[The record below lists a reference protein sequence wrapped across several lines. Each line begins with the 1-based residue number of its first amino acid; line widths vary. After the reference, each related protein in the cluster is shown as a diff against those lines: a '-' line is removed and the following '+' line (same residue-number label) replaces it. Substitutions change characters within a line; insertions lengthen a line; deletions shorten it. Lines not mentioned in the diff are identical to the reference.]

1 MTRPSNPRPRKGGGF
16 AVALNRDRA
25 AALFVSLAPV
35 LYFLPALVK
44 GSVLCPDDGTIF
56 NTPLRAAAA
65 NVTLAGNL
73 PLWNPYIF
81 GGMPLLGSA
90 QGGLLFPLNW
100 FYLAFSPQ
108 AATNLMVVASYALAG
123 LGAYLY
129 ARRAGAVVAGAVVTS
144 LAWQWGGF
152 LVGQIGHINIVQTG
166 ACLPWVLWALDG
178 YGLTGK
184 RSWGV
189 ALAVFV
195 ALQTFVGHQQTL
207 AYSLLLAAAY
217 AVACGYS
224 FREARA
230 RYLWSLVFLAAG
242 VLLAAVQILPT
253 FELLRNSPRADA
265 TYDFFTSFSL
275 TPGML
280 RTFLAPYALGGGDG
294 WLFRAPYVGPPYY
307 GEMAGYVGALGLML
321 AVCAAVFRRDARTK
335 FWTAAALVCLLLAL
349 GRYAPLKF
357 YKLIYYVPVLN
368 LFRVPA
374 RHLMEAEFALAV
386 LAGRG
391 LTALAAARD
400 WRETSR
406 GWKKASRGW
415 KDASARIW
423 GRASTR
429 AAIVGACVVLLTLL
443 VVTLGR
449 PEAFKLGREAPVG
462 LMRAPELFMPIL
474 FACASL
480 WALWAFARGRRGATF
495 MLVALLACDLA
506 LWGQSSGWRLSSPKS
521 DGELFREPET
531 LKIIRE
537 HGAGDPASY
546 RILTAPHTFDP
557 SVAPVPPS
565 VSRSTHWTLWT
576 QPDVYMMRGVQN
588 AAGYDGFGLARY
600 QRLAGDMKVWGEL
613 TDPDASLRGE
623 GREIDLLGVRYLVSM
638 PEKGSVAA
646 NNTDA
651 NAGSTVD
658 SSRRTAAPA
667 ATPAP
672 APDFPAA
679 TQQYGDFMF
688 AAEDLGLPNLGAGRS
703 LSFAVAPVEADRVA
717 LVTNLS
723 WSEDVPDGTVVA
735 RVRLRTAEGRVFEF
749 PLRAGADT
757 SEWAHDRADLRARVR
772 HKRAQVASSYAVA
785 DAKGN
790 YEGHTYVTSFAL
802 PERATVAGGEIVV
815 ESLPKWPEL
824 LLGVFRVSLLDAAA
838 GKTYPLRREWVTV
851 ERAERALAASAAA
864 GAGAAAGTSGVNA
877 QAGSRQGANVST
889 QGANVSTPG
898 AVENGGGKDATG
910 GAAEVGQRWRLLGR
924 TAQADVYEN
933 ARALPRA
940 WLAPEARALGE
951 QATLDVIRKGRL
963 PEGVAWEPLRTALV
977 ESEPVEHLGTTSG
990 EGAAAGGI
998 TANVGSAEVT
1008 RYEPNRVDVR
1018 TKSGGPAVLVL
1029 GDNHYPGWRAYL
1041 DGRSVGVLRVD
1052 YNLRGVYV
1060 PAGEHEVRFVYRPKS
1075 VYIGLA
1081 VSLLAALALVLWW
1094 RRLLPEERVL
1104 HYVSRFEGRG
1114 RAAREAA
1121 REGV

>member
-1 MTRPSNPRPRKGGGF
+1 
-16 AVALNRDRA
+16 VAASRITL
-25 AALFVSLAPV
+25 S
-35 LYFLPALVK
+35 
-44 GSVLCPDDGTIF
+44 GS
-56 NTPLRAAAA
+56 
-65 NVTLAGNL
+65 L

-81 GGMPLLGSA
+81 GGMPLFASA

-100 FYLAFSPQ
+100 LYLAFSPQ
-108 AATNLMVVASYALAG
+108 LATNLMVVASYALAG

-129 ARRAGAVVAGAVVTS
+129 ARRAGAGFAGSVVTS

-184 RSWGV
+184 RRWGV
-189 ALAVFV
+189 ALAAFV

-207 AYSLLLAAAY
+207 AYSLLLAAVY

-230 RYLWSLVFLAAG
+230 RYLSSLVFLAAG

-280 RTFLAPYALGGGDG
+280 RTFLAPYVNGGGDG

-321 AVCAAVFRRDARTK
+321 AACAVVFRRDARTK
-335 FWTAAALVCLLLAL
+335 FWAAAALVCLLLAL
-349 GRYAPLKF
+349 GRYAPLRF

-400 WRETSR
+400 WKETS
-406 GWKKASRGW
+406 
-415 KDASARIW
+415 ARLW
-423 GRASTR
+423 SRASTR
-429 AAIVGACVVLLTLL
+429 ACVVGACVVLMTLV

-462 LMRAPELFMPIL
+462 LMRAPELFVPVL
-474 FACASL
+474 FACAAL

-521 DGELFREPET
+521 DGELFAEPET
-531 LKIIRE
+531 LKLIRE
-537 HGAGDPASY
+537 HGAQDHASY
-546 RILTAPHTFDP
+546 RILTAPHPFDP
-557 SVAPVPPS
+557 ASAPVPPS
-565 VSRSTHWTLWT
+565 VSHSTKWTLWT

-600 QRLAGDMKVWGEL
+600 QKLAGDMKVWGEL
-613 TDPDASLRGE
+613 TDPEASLRGE
-623 GREIDLLGVRYLVSM
+623 GREIDLLNVRYLVSM
-638 PEKGSVAA
+638 PAQ
-646 NNTDA
+646 A
-651 NAGSTVD
+651 NAATTGDGANGGTTVD
-658 SSRRTAAPA
+658 PSKTTAAPA
-667 ATPAP
+667 ATPTP

-679 TQQYGDFMF
+679 TRKFGDFTF
-688 AAEDLGLPNLGAGRS
+688 AESDLGLPNLGAGRG
-703 LSFAVAPVEADRVA
+703 LSFAVAPVEADHVA

-735 RVRLRTAEGRVFEF
+735 RVRLRAAEGRVFEF

-757 SEWAHDRADLRARVR
+757 SEWAHDRADLRARIR
-772 HKRAQVASSYAVA
+772 HKRAAVASSYPVA

-790 YEGHTYVTSFAL
+790 YEGHTYVASFAL
-802 PERATVAGGEIVV
+802 PERATVAGGEVVV
-815 ESLPKWPEL
+815 ESSPKWPEL
-824 LLGVFRVSLLDAAA
+824 LLGVFRVSLVDAAA
-838 GKTYPLRREWVTV
+838 GKTYPLRREWMTI
-851 ERAERALAASAAA
+851 ERAERAQAASAAA
-864 GAGAAAGTSGVNA
+864 GAGTAAVTSSVNA
-877 QAGSRQGANVST
+877 QAGLKQGANVST
-889 QGANVSTPG
+889 QGANVSTAG
-898 AVENGGGKDATG
+898 ADGGKDAATGAFEAG
-910 GAAEVGQRWRLLGR
+910 GAGQRWRLLGR

-940 WLAPEARALGE
+940 WLATEARALGE
-951 QATLDVIRKGRL
+951 QATLDCIRKGRL
-963 PEGVAWEPLRTALV
+963 PEGAKWEPLRTALV
-977 ESEPVEHLGTTSG
+977 ESEPAERLGAAPG
-990 EGAAAGGI
+990 EGAAAGGG
-998 TANVGSAEVT
+998 TAAAVGSAAASVGSAEVT

-1018 TKSGGPAVLVL
+1018 TKSGVPAILVL
-1029 GDNHYPGWRAYL
+1029 GENHYPGWRAYL
-1041 DGRSVGVLRVD
+1041 DGGSVGVLRVD

-1075 VYIGLA
+1075 VYAGLA
-1081 VSLLAALALVLWW
+1081 VSLLAALALALWW
-1094 RRLLPEERVL
+1094 RRLLPERGVL
-1104 HYVSRFEGRG
+1104 RYVSRVGG
-1114 RAAREAA
+1114 RAAEAREAA
-1121 REGV
+1121 REVA